1 MDKRK
6 AYEEK
11 IQPIVENL
19 KKTCSE
25 CGMPVFVTVC
35 LGNTETGTDYVSDMI
50 SPLMLRQELIDDH
63 FTKHLAVLNG
73 FEVTAAKKDII
84 ELEFPV
90 E

>member
-1 MDKRK
+1 MDNKK
-6 AYEEK
+6 IYEEK
-11 IQPIVENL
+11 ILPVIEEL
-19 KKTCSE
+19 KKVCSE

-35 LGNTETGTDYVSDMI
+35 TNNTDTATEYIADMI
-50 SPLMLRQELIDDH
+50 SPLMLKQELTDDH

-73 FEVTAAKKDII
+73 FEVTASKPDIV